1 MTKLAIYGGK
11 QVINKKV
18 KPHNSISKE
27 EKKIV
32 DQVVSSGK
40 LSEFFGVWG
49 KGFYGGKYVKK
60 FEKDCE
66 KFFKVKYAI
75 AVNSWTSGLICSVG
89 ALDISPGDEIIVP
102 TWTMSACATS
112 ILVWNAIP
120 VFADISYE
128 TYNLD
133 PFDVE
138 KKITKKTKAIMA
150 VDIFGHSAPIKELKI
165 IAKKY
170 KLKIISDSAQSPG
183 AKYGKNYAGTLTDI
197 GGISLNY
204 HKHINTGEGGVIFTN
219 SKYYAERMRLIRNH
233 AESVVANKKV
243 NNYRNLIGFN
253 FRMGEIEAAIGI
265 EQLKKLKKIIKNK
278 QTIAKILSNTLGK
291 LKGIKLQKTQKNCT
305 HVYYIFPMQVDSK
318 KLGVHRDKIYKAL
331 LAEGIQGLQ
340 TKFTNVHRLPMFRKK
355 IAYGKPKY
363 PWNVNKNSKV
373 YNYRCPVAEDLLD
386 NKYIGILLCSYDF
399 KKADAL
405 KIIKAFKKVWKNID
419 YLR

>member
-1 MTKLAIYGGK
+1 
-11 QVINKKV
+11 
-18 KPHNSISKE
+18 
-27 EKKIV
+27 
-32 DQVVSSGK
+32 
-40 LSEFFGVWG
+40 
-49 KGFYGGKYVKK
+49 
-60 FEKDCE
+60 
-66 KFFKVKYAI
+66 
-75 AVNSWTSGLICSVG
+75 
-89 ALDISPGDEIIVP
+89 
-102 TWTMSACATS
+102 
-112 ILVWNAIP
+112 
-120 VFADISYE
+120 
-128 TYNLD
+128 
-133 PFDVE
+133 
-138 KKITKKTKAIMA
+138 
-150 VDIFGHSAPIKELKI
+150 
-165 IAKKY
+165 
-170 KLKIISDSAQSPG
+170 
-183 AKYGKNYAGTLTDI
+183 
-197 GGISLNY
+197 
-204 HKHINTGEGGVIFTN
+204 
-219 SKYYAERMRLIRNH
+219 MRLIRNH